1 MEQIQLRENCIGIK
15 YNRGLLQQFHYEL
28 ILDDILGIP
37 DEEIVG
43 IDDRGNDRWIFQVN
57 SKARYDA
64 ICEKFTGRDI
74 LVANNCWIQVDDIS
88 SPGTRVEISCVPFS
102 ISNNQL
108 SGMLSRYGDVYKCQN
123 YHRTFGR
130 YDKLKRTGDRIVWMK
145 LREHIPQS
153 LNIKNTEISSLYVKY
168 QKQPFSCNI
177 CGHTGHK
184 MWRCKRHSDGYKN
197 IIDINDCCTRTD
209 EDDEHDDDDD
219 HISDNV

>member
-1 MEQIQLRENCIGIK
+1 MNKELTQLRENCIGIK

-64 ICEKFTGRDI
+64 ICEKFTARDI

-102 ISNNQL
+102 I
-108 SGMLSRYGDVYKCQN
+108 
-123 YHRTFGR
+123 
-130 YDKLKRTGDRIVWMK
+130 
-145 LREHIPQS
+145 
-153 LNIKNTEISSLYVKY
+153 NTMDWDA
-168 QKQPFSCNI
+168 P
-177 CGHTGHK
+177 
-184 MWRCKRHSDGYKN
+184 
-197 IIDINDCCTRTD
+197 
-209 EDDEHDDDDD
+209 
-219 HISDNV
+219 